1 MSTMFDLNQLTNG
14 GGPKTDGTSSKEEL
28 MAVYERLK
36 DEPGLKAVVSAD
48 EQELLS
54 KMFLDRKSLTQE
66 EGEKAAE
73 DAKKLWP
80 TLVTLGMGQVL
91 TGRVMRII
99 SEVAAKLPEDWIFE
113 DEAMG
118 LWLFL
123 MVREAEKHEGDQ
135 TPTVD

>member
-1 MSTMFDLNQLTNG
+1 MSETTQLNNSVDT
-14 GGPKTDGTSSKEEL
+14 KAEGTSSKEEL
-28 MAVYERLK
+28 MAVYEQLK
-36 DEPGLKAVVSAD
+36 DEPGLKSVVTAD
-48 EQELLS
+48 DHELLA
-54 KMFLDRKSLTQE
+54 KMFLDRKSLSQE
-66 EGEKAAE
+66 EGENAAE

-80 TLVTLGMGQVL
+80 ALVTLGMGQVL

-135 TPTVD
+135 TLTTE

>member
-1 MSTMFDLNQLTNG
+1 MSEPSQLTNG
-14 GGPKTDGTSSKEEL
+14 AGPKTDGTSSKEEL
-28 MAVYERLK
+28 MAVYEQLK
-36 DEPGLKAVVSAD
+36 DEPGLKSVVSVD
-48 EQELLS
+48 DHELLA
-54 KMFLDRKSLTQE
+54 KMFLDRKGLSQE

-80 TLVTLGMGQVL
+80 ALVTLGMGQVL

-113 DEAMG
+113 DESMG

-123 MVREAEKHEGDQ
+123 MVRETKKHEED
-135 TPTVD
+135 

>member
-1 MSTMFDLNQLTNG
+1 MSEPNQLANAVS
-14 GGPKTDGTSSKEEL
+14 PKTDGTSSKKEL
-28 MAVYERLK
+28 MAVYEQLK
-36 DEPGLKAVVSAD
+36 DERGLKSVVSAD
-48 EQELLS
+48 DHELLA
-54 KMFLDRKSLTQE
+54 KMFLDRKSLSQE
-66 EGEKAAE
+66 EGENAAE

-80 TLVTLGMGQVL
+80 ALVTLGMGQVL

-123 MVREAEKHEGDQ
+123 MVREAQKHEGDQ
-135 TPTVD
+135 TPTVE

>member
-1 MSTMFDLNQLTNG
+1 MSETTQLNNSVGT
-14 GGPKTDGTSSKEEL
+14 KAEGTSSKEEL
-28 MAVYERLK
+28 MAVYEQLK
-36 DEPGLKAVVSAD
+36 DEPGLKSVVNAD
-48 EQELLS
+48 DHELLA
-54 KMFLDRKSLTQE
+54 KMFLDRKSLSQE
-66 EGEKAAE
+66 EGENAAE

-80 TLVTLGMGQVL
+80 ALVTLGMGQVL

-135 TPTVD
+135 TLTVE

>member
-1 MSTMFDLNQLTNG
+1 MSEPSQLTNG
-14 GGPKTDGTSSKEEL
+14 ADPKTDGTSSKEEL
-28 MAVYERLK
+28 MAVYEQLK
-36 DEPGLKAVVSAD
+36 DEPGLKSVVSAD
-48 EQELLS
+48 DHELLA
-54 KMFLDRKSLTQE
+54 KMFFDRKGLSQE

-80 TLVTLGMGQVL
+80 ALVTLDMGQVL

-123 MVREAEKHEGDQ
+123 MVREAKKHEEDQ
-135 TPTVD
+135 TPTVE

>member
-1 MSTMFDLNQLTNG
+1 MSETAQLNNSVGT
-14 GGPKTDGTSSKEEL
+14 KAEGTSSKEEL
-28 MAVYERLK
+28 MAVYEQLK
-36 DEPGLKAVVSAD
+36 DEPGLKSVVTAD
-48 EQELLS
+48 DHELLA
-54 KMFLDRKSLTQE
+54 KMFLDRKSLSQE
-66 EGEKAAE
+66 EGENAAE

-80 TLVTLGMGQVL
+80 ALVTLGMGQVL

-135 TPTVD
+135 TPTVE

>member
-1 MSTMFDLNQLTNG
+1 MSERNQLANAVS
-14 GGPKTDGTSSKEEL
+14 PKTDGTSSKKEL
-28 MAVYERLK
+28 MAVCEQLK
-36 DEPGLKAVVSAD
+36 DEPDLKSVVSAD
-48 EQELLS
+48 DHELLA
-54 KMFLDRKSLTQE
+54 KMFLDRKSLSQE
-66 EGEKAAE
+66 EGENAAE

-80 TLVTLGMGQVL
+80 ALVTLGMGQVL

-123 MVREAEKHEGDQ
+123 MVREAKKHEGDQ
-135 TPTVD
+135 TPAVE